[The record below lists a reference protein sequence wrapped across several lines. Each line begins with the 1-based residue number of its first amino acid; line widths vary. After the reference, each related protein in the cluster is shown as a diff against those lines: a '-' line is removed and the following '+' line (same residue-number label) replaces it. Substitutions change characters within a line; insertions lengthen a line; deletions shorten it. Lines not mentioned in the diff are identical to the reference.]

1 LVKAKNVTPEATEIK
16 EADGVIFMKA
26 NRPLTVQEHEE
37 VSQKLRYEED
47 NTGLKIVLVP
57 FSLELTDGEG

>member
-1 LVKAKNVTPEATEIK
+1 MVRAKKQTPEATEIK

-26 NRPLTVQEHEE
+26 IRQLTVNEHKDL
-37 VSQKLRYEED
+37 SDKLRYEEE

-57 FSLELTDGEG
+57 FSLELTESN